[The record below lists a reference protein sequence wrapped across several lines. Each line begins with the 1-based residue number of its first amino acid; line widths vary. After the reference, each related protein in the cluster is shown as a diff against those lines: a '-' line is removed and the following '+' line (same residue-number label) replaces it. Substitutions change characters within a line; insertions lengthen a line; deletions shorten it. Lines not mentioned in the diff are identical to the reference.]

1 MSQKEEKELNI
12 LYNTKREADKMSI
25 NPPMSQKESEWDENL
40 KKSFLK
46 ELDFLSDHWV
56 NGDDKPPFSFGGWRE
71 EVVNE
76 FVKIA
81 KTAVSNREKEIAE
94 EVEKLKKD
102 ELFVKVEDDGTIDE
116 HESHNQAINEVIK
129 LLKH

>member
-1 MSQKEEKELNI
+1 MGSL
-12 LYNTKREADKMSI
+12 
-25 NPPMSQKESEWDENL
+25 QKESEWEKEL

-71 EVVNE
+71 EVANE

-81 KTAVSNREKEIAE
+81 KTAVSQRENEIAE
-94 EVEKLKKD
+94 EVKKERLNEND
-102 ELFVKVEDDGTIDE
+102 SWDISSKKVLQI
-116 HESHNQAINEVIK
+116 IK
-129 LLKH
+129 H

>member
-1 MSQKEEKELNI
+1 MSL
-12 LYNTKREADKMSI
+12 
-25 NPPMSQKESEWDENL
+25 QKESEWEENL

-71 EVVNE
+71 EVANE

-94 EVEKLKKD
+94 EVEKMKTYTGGSSVNEKDKRVNKAEVLK
-102 ELFVKVEDDGTIDE
+102 I
-116 HESHNQAINEVIK
+116 IK
-129 LLKH
+129 H